1 MITQN
6 NLEKFD
12 TKKVHKIYDI
22 WPKISQESYFSDIP
36 EIKLKKCS
44 HIIFAGMGGSG
55 TIGDIFFSILS
66 KTDTH
71 VTVVK
76 GYNLP
81 RTVNTESLVVITS
94 VSGNTIET
102 ISLLENAEKIGA
114 KIIAFSDGGKIKD
127 ICLKNNIEHRN
138 IKKYHSPRAS
148 FTSFL
153 YSMLQ
158 VLKPILPI
166 NESDV
171 LESLEKLEIISKKCN
186 SNNISM
192 TNPSIQISEWLDN
205 FPIIY
210 FPFGLQSVAI
220 RFKNAIQ
227 ENAKTHVLI
236 EDVIESSHN
245 GIVGWNKKSKF
256 QPILLQGK
264 DDVET
269 TKERW
274 TILKEFFKLKNIDY
288 KEIISEEGN
297 ILTKIICL
305 IYVLDYSSIFLAI
318 KLKVDPSP
326 VMAIDF
332 IKKRLNQN
340 PKIIE

>member
-6 NLEKFD
+6 DLEQLD
-12 TKKVHKIYDI
+12 TKKVHKIYDM
-22 WPKISQESYFSDIP
+22 WPKISRDSYFSNIP
-36 EIKLKKCS
+36 KINLKKCS

-158 VLKPILPI
+158 
-166 NESDV
+166 DFT
-171 LESLEKLEIISKKCN
+171 IIKELNLSK
-186 SNNISM
+186 
-192 TNPSIQISEWLDN
+192 
-205 FPIIY
+205 
-210 FPFGLQSVAI
+210 
-220 RFKNAIQ
+220 
-227 ENAKTHVLI
+227 
-236 EDVIESSHN
+236 
-245 GIVGWNKKSKF
+245 
-256 QPILLQGK
+256 
-264 DDVET
+264 
-269 TKERW
+269 
-274 TILKEFFKLKNIDY
+274 
-288 KEIISEEGN
+288 
-297 ILTKIICL
+297 
-305 IYVLDYSSIFLAI
+305 IFL
-318 KLKVDPSP
+318 L
-326 VMAIDF
+326 
-332 IKKRLNQN
+332 LNPMEN
-340 PKIIE
+340 KASVLALSKNFK

>member
-6 NLEKFD
+6 DLEQLD
-12 TKKVHKIYDI
+12 TKKVHKIYDM
-22 WPKISQESYFSDIP
+22 WPKISRDSYFSNIP
-36 EIKLKKCS
+36 KINLKKCS

-264 DDVET
+264 DDVKT

-274 TILKEFFKLKNIDY
+274 TILKEFFKSKNIDY

>member
-1 MITQN
+1 LITQN
-6 NLEKFD
+6 DLEQFD
-12 TKKVHKIYDI
+12 TKKVHKIYDL
-22 WPKISQESYFSDIP
+22 WPKISQDSYFSHMP

-44 HIIFAGMGGSG
+44 HIVFAGMGGSG

-66 KTDTH
+66 KTNTH

-81 RTVNTESLVVITS
+81 KTVNHESLVVITS
-94 VSGNTIET
+94 ISGNTVET
-102 ISLLENAEKIGA
+102 ISLLEHARKVDA
-114 KIIAFSDGGKIKD
+114 KIIAFSDGGKIKN

-138 IKKYHSPRAS
+138 VKKYHSPRAS

-166 NESDV
+166 DESDI
-171 LESLEKLEIISKKCN
+171 LESLEKLEIISKKIN
-186 SNNISM
+186 SNNLSM
-192 TNPSIQISEWLDN
+192 TNPSLQISEWLNN

-210 FPFGLQSVAI
+210 FPFGLQSAAV

-227 ENAKTHVLI
+227 ENAKTHAMV
-236 EDVIESSHN
+236 EDIIESSHN
-245 GIVGWNKKSKF
+245 GIVGWNRKSNF

-274 TILKEFFKLKNIDY
+274 IILKEFFKSKNIDY

-326 VMAIDF
+326 VIAIEF
-332 IKKRLNQN
+332 IKKRLD
-340 PKIIE
+340 

>member
-1 MITQN
+1 LITQN
-6 NLEKFD
+6 DLEQLD
-12 TKKVHKIYDI
+12 TKKVHKIYDM
-22 WPKISQESYFSDIP
+22 WPKISRDSYFSNIP
-36 EIKLKKCS
+36 KINLKKCS

>member
-6 NLEKFD
+6 DLEQFD
-12 TKKVHKIYDI
+12 TKEVHKIYDL
-22 WPKISQESYFSDIP
+22 WPKISQDSYFSHMP

-44 HIIFAGMGGSG
+44 HIVFAGMGGSG

-66 KTDTH
+66 KTNTH

-81 RTVNTESLVVITS
+81 KTVNHESLVVITS
-94 VSGNTIET
+94 ISGNTVET
-102 ISLLENAEKIGA
+102 ISLLEHARKVDA
-114 KIIAFSDGGKIKD
+114 KIIAFSDGGKIKN

-138 IKKYHSPRAS
+138 VKKYHSPRAS

-153 YSMLQ
+153 YSMLR

-166 NESDV
+166 DESDI
-171 LESLEKLEIISKKCN
+171 LESLERLEIISKKIN
-186 SNNISM
+186 SNNLSM
-192 TNPSIQISEWLDN
+192 TNPSLQISEWLDN

-210 FPFGLQSVAI
+210 FPFGLQSAAV

-227 ENAKTHVLI
+227 ENAKTHAMV
-236 EDVIESSHN
+236 EDIIESSHN
-245 GIVGWNKKSKF
+245 GIVGWNREGNF

-274 TILKEFFKLKNIDY
+274 IILKEFFKSKNVDY

-305 IYVLDYSSIFLAI
+305 IYVLDYSSIFLAM

-326 VMAIDF
+326 VLAIDF
-332 IKKRLNQN
+332 IKKRLN
-340 PKIIE
+340 

>member
-6 NLEKFD
+6 DLEQFD
-12 TKKVHKIYDI
+12 TKKVHKIYDL
-22 WPKISQESYFSDIP
+22 WPKISQDSYFSDMP

-66 KTDTH
+66 KTNTH

-81 RTVNTESLVVITS
+81 KTVNEKSLVVITS
-94 VSGNTIET
+94 ISGNTIET
-102 ISLLENAEKIGA
+102 ISLLENARKVGA
-114 KIIAFSDGGKIKD
+114 NIIAFSDGGKIKN
-127 ICLKNNIEHRN
+127 ICLENNIEYRN
-138 IKKYHSPRAS
+138 VKKYHSPRAS

-153 YSMLQ
+153 YSMLR

-166 NESDV
+166 NESDI
-171 LESLEKLEIISKKCN
+171 LESLEKLEVVSKKIN
-186 SNNISM
+186 SNNLSM
-192 TNPSIQISEWLDN
+192 SNPSIQISEWLDN

-210 FPFGLQSVAI
+210 FPFGLQSAAV

-227 ENAKTHVLI
+227 ENAKTHAMV
-236 EDVIESSHN
+236 EDIIESSHN
-245 GIVGWNKKSKF
+245 GIVGWNRESNF

-274 TILKEFFKLKNIDY
+274 IILKEFFKSKNIDY

-305 IYVLDYSSIFLAI
+305 IYVLDYSSIFFAI

-326 VMAIDF
+326 VLAIDF
-332 IKKRLNQN
+332 IKKRLN
-340 PKIIE
+340 